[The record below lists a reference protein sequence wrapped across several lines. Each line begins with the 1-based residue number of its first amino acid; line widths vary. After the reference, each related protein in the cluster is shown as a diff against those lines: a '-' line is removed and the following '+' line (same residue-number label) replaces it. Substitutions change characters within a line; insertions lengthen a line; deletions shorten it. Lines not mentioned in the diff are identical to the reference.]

1 MTISLSIE
9 WTGQLDQTGL
19 HILNDA
25 DGFTGNPETAFEG
38 LRRYDNEATAIEIE
52 QCDDALHFLYAHNIA
67 AAATTFLS
75 NFPGTS
81 LYAAKANPYPAVLK
95 LLWRTGVTDF
105 EVASV
110 REVEQIQALL
120 PEATLYFMHPV
131 KSRKAI
137 RTAYALGVRHF
148 AFDSLDE
155 LRKIRQETHEA
166 PDLALHLRVSVSQDG
181 AEYPLGNKFGA
192 TLIEA
197 PLLLVHARQFSEKLG
212 ITFHVGSQCLDV
224 KAYHAAIKDIA
235 GLLDGAGLSLDMLN
249 VGGGFPVTYPDMPAL
264 PLTDYFDE
272 IQRALTEFNLDGLE
286 IFCEPGRAL
295 VAEGGAVAVRV
306 EMRRG
311 QSLYLND
318 GTYGALFDAGQPGW
332 NFPIELYRAGRLGK
346 SEDVA
351 LFEFYGPT
359 CDSIDKMSG
368 PFTLPADVGEGDWII
383 FRCLGAYGYAM
394 QTRFNG
400 FYSETTVAIADAGK
414 PE

>member
-1 MTISLSIE
+1 M
-9 WTGQLDQTGL
+9 GHLDQSGL
-19 HILNDA
+19 HIFNNA
-25 DGFTGNPETAFEG
+25 DGFSGNRETGLDG
-38 LRRYDNEATAIEIE
+38 VRLYDSEAIAIEIE
-52 QCDDALHFLYAHNIA
+52 QCDDALHFLYAHKITE
-67 AAATTFLS
+67 AATTFLS
-75 NFPGTS
+75 KFNGTS
-81 LYAAKANPYPAVLK
+81 LYAAKANPHPAVLK
-95 LLWRTGVTDF
+95 LLWQTGIRDF

-110 REVEQIQALL
+110 REVEQIHALL
-120 PEATLYFMHPV
+120 PGATLYFMHPV

-137 RTAYALGVRHF
+137 RVAYGLGVRHF

-166 PDLALHLRVSVSQDG
+166 TDLALHLRVSVSQDG
-181 AEYPLGNKFGA
+181 AEYPLGNKFGV

-212 ITFHVGSQCLDV
+212 VTFHVGSQCLDV
-224 KAYHAAIKDIA
+224 TAYRRALKDIA
-235 GLLDGAGLSLDMLN
+235 GLLAGAGLSLDMLN
-249 VGGGFPVTYPDMPAL
+249 VGGGFPVPYPDMPTL
-264 PLTDYFDE
+264 PLADYFDE
-272 IQRALTEFNLDGLE
+272 IQRAVMEFGFDGLE

-332 NFPIELYRAGRLGK
+332 NFPLELYPAGRLGQ
-346 SEDVA
+346 SNDLA

-368 PFTLPADVGEGDWII
+368 PFTLPADVAEGDWII
-383 FRCLGAYGYAM
+383 FRCLGAYGYVM

-400 FYSETTVAIADAGK
+400 FYSETTVAIAGETTSD
-414 PE
+414 